1 MEINDIKKALEGV
14 VHPAFDKSIM
24 ELGLVEDINIKELP
38 SGGYK
43 VRFRLVF
50 KAPDSSGSEIKE
62 ACTNAITKAYPGTEV
77 SIMEMIGNN
86 KPKQPSPAEKG
97 WEQLA
102 DVKNVIAIE
111 SAKGGVGKSAV
122 TVNLAIT
129 LARMGYKV
137 GVADADL
144 YGPSIP
150 KMTGTEGAM
159 PTAYTSET
167 NGKPKDIIVPVE
179 KFGVKWI
186 SLGYFAPADQAVI
199 WRGPMASNALK
210 QIVLDVKWDE
220 LDFLLLDM
228 PPGTGDILISTVQDF
243 PLKGAIIVTTPQ
255 PVAMADVEKGIN
267 MFLNKKINIPVLGI
281 IENMSWFTPAE
292 LPENKYYIFG
302 KDGGRELSEK
312 YGIPLLGQIPLV
324 QGIRESGDDG
334 IPAAKNDGPVYD
346 AFVKAAKQIIGQ

>member
-1 MEINDIKKALEGV
+1 
-14 VHPAFDKSIM
+14 
-24 ELGLVEDINIKELP
+24 
-38 SGGYK
+38 
-43 VRFRLVF
+43 
-50 KAPDSSGSEIKE
+50 
-62 ACTNAITKAYPGTEV
+62 
-77 SIMEMIGNN
+77 
-86 KPKQPSPAEKG
+86 
-97 WEQLA
+97 
-102 DVKNVIAIE
+102 
-111 SAKGGVGKSAV
+111 
-122 TVNLAIT
+122 
-129 LARMGYKV
+129 
-137 GVADADL
+137 
-144 YGPSIP
+144 
-150 KMTGTEGAM
+150 
-159 PTAYTSET
+159 
-167 NGKPKDIIVPVE
+167 
-179 KFGVKWI
+179 
-186 SLGYFAPADQAVI
+186 
-199 WRGPMASNALK
+199 MASNALK